1 MKNILVLIVLLFLS
15 SSLFSQGGVYTF
27 YFERGKT
34 TFIPTSE
41 KAFKEFIHSNKNK
54 DLVINIETSC
64 DSIGSEIYNEYL
76 SKNRLSTLEYRCK
89 LAGLKVKDGIS
100 RGELKMSG
108 PMSYQRKAVISIEL
122 NGSIEKKVVS
132 DSVKTQIASKYKD
145 VLNSKSNVEPIVLDI
160 QFIPGQ
166 DVFLNDQAFQEA
178 SGLFEF
184 LNQNPNV
191 KAFIRGHV
199 CCKDDLTMSTMR
211 AYKVYQYLTE
221 RKIDPKRLEFKG
233 FSNTMP
239 VVYPEINEF
248 DRQKNRR
255 VDVIFSINN

>member
-1 MKNILVLIVLLFLS
+1 MKNILSLIALFLITS
-15 SSLFSQGGVYTF
+15 NLIAQNEVMTF

-41 KAFKEFIHSNKNK
+41 KAFQKFVKANQNK
-54 DLVINIETSC
+54 DLVFKIETSC

-76 SKNRLSTLEYRCK
+76 SKNRLTTIEYRCK
-89 LAGLKVKDGIS
+89 LGGLKVKEGIS

-108 PMSYQRKAVISIEL
+108 PIAYHRKAIITFV
-122 NGSIEKKVVS
+122 NGTIEKKTIS
-132 DSVKTQIASKYKD
+132 DTVKTQIASKYKD

-178 SGLFEF
+178 SDLFEF
-184 LNQNPNV
+184 LNQNPTV

-239 VVYPEINEF
+239 VVYPETNEF
-248 DRQKNRR
+248 DRPKNRR
-255 VDVIFSINN
+255 VDVIFNF